1 MGEQIDAQAIQAL
14 NDVLS
19 SYVVENANLKIQIR
33 QLEMKLQELS
43 KDENKEA
50 TE

>member
-1 MGEQIDAQAIQAL
+1 MSKQMDTQALQAL